1 MSRPIPVREVAKRA
15 DLLGQLSYPHGDPRH
30 SLEALQALE
39 RIGVEAVTL
48 DERGLLKLLG
58 KGFRNIVLEGV
69 MAGER
74 VAVKIRRSDYVSR
87 DASREAAMHG
97 LANRLGVGPRLLGWC
112 GPVLVMELV
121 SGPDLSTWLATGGYA
136 PAEAK
141 EALLELALQC
151 FRLDQGGLDHGEL
164 SDARRHVLVVGNR
177 PVIIDFG
184 SARITPRPKNLTS
197 ILSYLFGRN
206 LGGVRSLLGLRTP
219 RREALRRYKENP
231 SEEQFVGL
239 MRMVGLLEG

>member
-1 MSRPIPVREVAKRA
+1 MSSPIPIHEVARRA
-15 DLLGQLSYPHGDPRH
+15 DLLVQLSYPHGDPKH

-39 RIGVEAVTL
+39 RVGVEAITL

-87 DASREAAMHG
+87 DTSREAAMHG

-121 SGPDLSTWLATGGYA
+121 SGPDLPTWLATGGYA
-136 PAEAK
+136 PAEARG
-141 EALLELALQC
+141 ALLELALQC
-151 FRLDQGGLDHGEL
+151 FRLDRGGLDHGEL
-164 SDARRHVLVVGNR
+164 SDARRHVLVVGGR
-177 PVIIDFG
+177 PTIIDFG
-184 SARITPRPKNLTS
+184 SARVTPRPKNLTS
-197 ILSYLFGRN
+197 ILSYLS
-206 LGGVRSLLGLRTP
+206 GGSLCSVRGHLGLGTP
-219 RREALRRYKENP
+219 SREALRRYKENP
-231 SEEQFVGL
+231 SEEQFVAL